1 MAHRYRP
8 FDWYETPL
16 YYDIIFD
23 TETEKEC
30 DFLEAVLERYGARAP
45 GRSNRRQAA
54 RVLEPACG
62 SGRLVVG
69 MAARGY
75 EVTGF
80 DLSEGALAFAK
91 TRVQRTRR
99 TKAPAKALAKRA
111 RLAHGLM
118 QSFRF
123 PGRFDMAH
131 CLVSSFRYLLSED
144 DACSHLEHVA
154 KALRPG
160 GIYVLGTHVTDYQN
174 DSIARERW
182 VASRGDVE
190 VVCNIQGWPANR
202 RTRRERMRSRLV
214 VSRRGEITRYETS
227 WHFRT
232 YGVRQLRSLL
242 AKVPALEHVAT
253 YDFDYD
259 LDRPT
264 DLGTERLDQ
273 VLILRRG

>member
-1 MAHRYRP
+1 MAHSYRP

-30 DFLEAVLERYGARAP
+30 DFLEAVIERHGLPPARRSGPGGAR
-45 GRSNRRQAA
+45 

-69 MAARGY
+69 MALRGY
-75 EVTGF
+75 QVTGF
-80 DLSEGALAFAK
+80 DLSKGALAFAE
-91 TRVQRTRR
+91 TRVQRTRQPNAR
-99 TKAPAKALAKRA
+99 TRDLERRA

-144 DACSHLEHVA
+144 DARSHLEHVA

-160 GIYVLGTHVTDYQN
+160 GLYVLGTHLTDYEN

-182 VASRGDVE
+182 VASRGGVQ

-202 RTRRERMRSRLV
+202 RARRERMRSRLV
-214 VSRRGEITRYETS
+214 VSRRGEVTRYETS

-242 AKVPALEHVAT
+242 ARVPVLEHIAT

-259 LDRPT
+259 LDRPRR
-264 DLGTERLDQ
+264 LGTERLDQ
-273 VLILRRG
+273 VLILRRE